1 MGYSKVT
8 GTVQYLHYVEQNGSD
23 FPKSEIQKQVM
34 ISEFFPVNSDINI
47 VFIQYQ

>member
-23 FPKSEIQKQVM
+23 FPKSEIQKQGDM
-34 ISEFFPVNSDINI
+34 SDFAVGAI
-47 VFIQYQ
+47 